1 LAATRSR
8 AHLVSLNNYDVS
20 GGAIKPPQVVVL
32 WSLLT
37 LARKTVCHPS
47 RLPPVTTYLQN
58 FDSPHL

>member
-1 LAATRSR
+1 MAATRSR

-37 LARKTVCHPS
+37 LARKMVCHP
-47 RLPPVTTYLQN
+47 
-58 FDSPHL
+58 